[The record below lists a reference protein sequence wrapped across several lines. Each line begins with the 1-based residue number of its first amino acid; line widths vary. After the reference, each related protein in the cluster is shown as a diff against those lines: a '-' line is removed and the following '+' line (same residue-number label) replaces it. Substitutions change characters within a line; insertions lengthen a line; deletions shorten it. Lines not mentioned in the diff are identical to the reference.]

1 MLVHFVASRSNIE
14 KDIEYFR
21 EINKTILD
29 SNHKL
34 TRDIVEPIYKLV
46 TSGKYEQK
54 AEEIDWKKL
63 NKENTEAITKADL
76 VIAEVTARSFSVGYQ
91 VALAIKEKKPTLILA
106 RKGHLKAT
114 FRSGLSS
121 DFVKKVAE
129 YKDKEGLHKIVNDF
143 ITENS
148 IGPKDL
154 RFNFFMDRKIYN
166 HIRWIAYKTG
176 KSKSEIIREA
186 LLRDIDREK

>member
-21 EINKTILD
+21 VINKAILG
-29 SNHKL
+29 SGHTL

-46 TSGKYEQK
+46 RSGKYEQK

-63 NKENTEAITKADL
+63 NKENTEAIAKSDL
-76 VIAEVTARSFSVGYQ
+76 VVAEVTERSFSVGYQ

-106 RKGHLKAT
+106 RNSRLKAT
-114 FRSGLSS
+114 FRAGLSS
-121 DFVKKVAE
+121 DFVKVAE
-129 YKDKEGLHKIVNDF
+129 YKDKEELKEIVTDF

-148 IGPKDL
+148 LGPKDL

-166 HIRWIAYKTG
+166 HIRFIAYKTG
-176 KSKSEIIREA
+176 KTKSEIIREA

>member
-1 MLVHFVASRSNIE
+1 MLVHFVASHSNIE

-21 EINKTILD
+21 EISKAIQEC
-29 SNHKL
+29 NHEL
-34 TRDIVEPIYKLV
+34 TRDNVEPVYELV
-46 TSGKYEQK
+46 SSGQYEKK

-63 NKENTEAITKADL
+63 NKEHMEAIAKADT
-76 VIAEVTARSFSVGYQ
+76 VIAEVTARSFSSGYQ

-106 RKGHLKAT
+106 RNSNLKAS
-114 FRSGLSS
+114 FRAGLSS
-121 DFVKKVAE
+121 DFVKVVE
-129 YKDKEGLHKIVNDF
+129 YRNREDLHDIVIDF
-143 ITENS
+143 IAQNS

-186 LLRDIDREK
+186 LLKDMERDS

>member
-14 KDIEYFR
+14 EDIEYFR

-29 SNHKL
+29 SEHKL

-76 VIAEVTARSFSVGYQ
+76 VIAEVSARSFSAGYQ

-106 RKGHLKAT
+106 RNSHLKAT

-121 DFVKKVAE
+121 DFVKVAE
-129 YKDKEGLHKIVNDF
+129 YKDKEDLHKIVSDF

-148 IGPKDL
+148 VGPKDL

>member
-1 MLVHFVASRSNIE
+1 MLVHFIASRSNIE
-14 KDIEYFR
+14 EDIEYFR
-21 EINKTILD
+21 EINKTITD
-29 SNHKL
+29 SGHKL
-34 TRDIVEPIYKLV
+34 IRDIVEPIYKLV

-54 AEEIDWKKL
+54 AEGIDWKQL
-63 NKENTEAITKADL
+63 NKENTEAIAKADF
-76 VIAEVTARSFSVGYQ
+76 VIAEVTARSFSSGYQ

-106 RKGHLKAT
+106 RNSHLKAT

-121 DFVKKVAE
+121 DFVKVVE
-129 YKDKEGLHKIVNDF
+129 YKDREDLHKIVNEF

-154 RFNFFMDRKIYN
+154 RFNFFMDRQIYN